1 MHINRLRRST
11 TVGLVA
17 TLAVSLAVATASTA
31 SAADGPSVQLPGV
44 PAVPVSSVGQG
55 TRDPKLN
62 DAGQSA
68 RQGNQTTL
76 PTSLPGEGSY
86 SATSL
91 SQSGKWDVSGQTG
104 DFSWSY
110 PLKVPPAAG
119 GLEPSLGLG
128 YSSSAV
134 DGLTSA
140 TNNQASWV
148 GDGWALWPGFVE
160 RTYGSCMT
168 DLGGDPKNNPA
179 DLCWKSDNATLSLN
193 GSQTMLIRDDGSG
206 VWKPKHDNGSRI
218 DRWAGIS
225 NGDDNGEHWRVT
237 TTDGTQYFFGIRPE
251 SDSTWTVPV
260 YGDDANEPCNR
271 LNDFAGSSCK
281 QAYRWQLDKVVNTNG
296 DVMIYNYGKEMNKYG
311 QNKNTLAGEYVRGGW
326 LKNIEYGL
334 RDDTPTL
341 AASGRVVFEEADRCV
356 PGATNCD
363 WNNAAH
369 RANFPDVPL
378 EFKCDGAKCDKT
390 WSPSFWTTKRLA
402 KIRTE
407 VRKDGSLTTVDSWT
421 LRHEFPYPNDDNKPA
436 LWLAGIK
443 HTGHDGGELP
453 LPEVTFEG
461 VRKPNRVV
469 KPDDGRSFL
478 IRFRIGAIVS
488 ESGAVTSVNYAD
500 RNCDETTV
508 ITPGTNTLRC
518 FPAKWSMPG
527 VAEPHTDYFHKYVVA
542 SVSSSD
548 WIGSE
553 LSSET
558 TYDYVGDAA
567 WHYDES
573 EFTSDKEKT
582 WDQFRGYGQV
592 IVRTGRRSDD
602 PGKRT
607 KVATTFY
614 RGMNG
619 DKDKPPAKVT
629 DSEGGS
635 VDDHNWLNGNVRE
648 TITYLGDTGQ
658 VVTKTISEPFW
669 REIPTAKRGAFE
681 ARIVRPKITRS
692 FTMLDGGGK
701 QETKT
706 ESFYD
711 DPDPTAMV
719 TRVHDFGDVHK
730 TDDDRCTTTTYA
742 RNTEKWLM
750 SLVSEVDTIAVACGA
765 SGTFPRHAI
774 ANNRTTYD
782 DRGNVTSMQVMK
794 ARTAVDKFEHITTF
808 KVVEPL
814 HENLDKHGRAL
825 KVADALGKV
834 TTAEYTPKLGGP
846 VTKTKADNALGFGVT
861 RTLNP
866 TRGLAVHAIDV
877 NQRVTESAYD
887 PLGRLTEV
895 WLPGRARSDSEGNKK
910 FTYKV
915 SRTEPNVVTSY
926 ALLPDGGSY
935 LPTKEILDGQL
946 RLRQTQRPTDE
957 GRLLTETRYDVHGRA
972 FLKSAPFFTN
982 GDIDD
987 KLWQASN
994 TEAIPTHTV
1003 TEFDGVGRATAQVF
1017 KAPTEKWRSTTTYG
1031 GNWTKV
1037 TPPPGGVPTT
1047 TLFDARG
1054 QATELRTDAPGSTHD
1069 TTSYRYTAA
1078 GQLSEVK
1085 DPENNTWRN
1094 EYDLLGRLVVQ
1105 DDPDKGITRTTYN
1118 DLGQVVEAKDA
1129 LGTVLRT
1136 SYDDIGRPKL
1146 NEQVFPDGRP
1156 AQKHAEWTYDTVG
1169 DYGKGLP
1176 ASVTRWMGDTA
1187 YRSSVLSYDRAG
1199 RPVSSQLVIPHSD
1212 KDKSIAGTYLT
1223 TMRYNPDG
1231 SLQST
1236 GLPAVGVKDTPGA
1249 LGAETILH
1257 EYDHLGRIKTT
1268 SGGPADKGPFN
1279 YVTDTV
1285 YTKYGEPQ
1293 QIRLG
1298 DDGQYSWISMF
1309 YEPHTRRPSRTVV
1322 DTQTS
1327 KPMQAD
1333 INYTYNPAGLVT
1345 SIADQPLDKTAD
1357 VQCFSYDHLQRLT
1370 SAWTPAKAA
1379 QPCAAAPSTGN
1390 LVGPAPYWQSFAYD
1404 KVGNRITD
1412 TQHTAQGDTVR
1423 TYNKGDAHKLKSVST
1438 AKPGLA
1444 AAAVDSPTY
1453 DATGNTIART
1463 TSSGATQK
1471 LDWDA
1476 EGRLAKVTEGG
1487 KVTEFVYGATGERL
1501 IRRDPSGTT
1510 VYLAGQELQVR
1521 GTVTTAT
1528 RHYSHGGRVV
1538 ASRSGDRLDYV
1549 ATDHQGTVNTSIEVS
1564 SLKAERRRQLPF
1576 GGPRGPQGNFVGDK
1590 GFVGGTVDSAAEFTT
1605 LGARQYDPDTGRFL
1619 SVDPIGDFSD
1629 AQQLHGYTYSNNSPI
1644 SKSDPSGLIW
1654 GRSPGCAQEG
1664 PCEYEN
1670 SVSGDNPSLPDD
1682 AGNSPSAPPQKRVV
1696 PPQLRKHGWGSTA
1709 PVKVSSNVLA
1719 AWWNWHHAGALVV
1732 NTCRLGGERTVMWNC
1747 NRAMDIYNANYGA
1760 YSEVLAAESGEPS
1773 FWEKVGEVS
1782 EGLGEVAQCAATGL
1796 AVPGYAAACLTPSG
1810 MNFSQCL
1817 SGSVSLGVGASGKAC
1832 IAVDDKGIGI
1842 VADYDVSANY
1852 AVGAT
1857 VSAGGRY
1864 SVGDLDNLADASPR
1878 TFEVPAGRIAD
1889 VEIGV
1894 DEQELKLHSLGLVVS
1909 RGKEFAIPM
1918 HETIG
1923 LPQKTFAEG
1932 KAVVRITDS
1941 GPLCRYCQNT
1951 VNWMLSP
1958 FK

>member
-1 MHINRLRRST
+1 M
-11 TVGLVA
+11 GLVA
-17 TLAVSLAVATASTA
+17 TLAVSLAVTTASTA

-44 PAVPVSSVGQG
+44 SPVPVSSVGQG
-55 TRDPKLN
+55 ARDPKLN

-68 RQGNQTTL
+68 RTGNQTGL
-76 PTSLPGEGSY
+76 PTSLPGEGTY
-86 SATSL
+86 TATSL
-91 SQSGKWDVSGQTG
+91 SQSGKWDVAGQTG
-104 DFSWSY
+104 DFTWSY

-119 GLEPSLGLG
+119 GLVPSLGLG

-148 GDGWALWPGFVE
+148 GDGWAMWPGFVE
-160 RTYGSCMT
+160 RTYGSCQT
-168 DLGGDPKNNPA
+168 DLGGDPKNNPG

-193 GSQTMLIRDDGSG
+193 GSQTMLIRDDTSE
-206 VWKPKHDNGSRI
+206 VWKPKSDNGSRI
-218 DRWAGIS
+218 DRWTGIG

-237 TTDGTQYFFGIRPE
+237 TTDGTQYFFGIRPD
-251 SDSTWTVPV
+251 SGSTWTVPV
-260 YGDDANEPCNR
+260 YGDDTNEPCNR
-271 LNDFAGSSCK
+271 PNDFPGSSCK

-341 AASGRVVFEEADRCV
+341 AASGRVVFEEAERCV

-378 EFKCDGAKCDKT
+378 ELKCDGVKCEKA
-390 WSPSFWTTKRLA
+390 WSPSFWTTKRLN

-407 VRKDGSLTTVDSWT
+407 VRDGDGYRPVDSWT

-436 LWLAGIK
+436 LWLAGIT
-443 HTGHDGGELP
+443 HTGHDGGNLS

-469 KPDDGRSFL
+469 KPGDGASFL

-500 RNCDETTV
+500 RNCDENTV
-508 ITPGTNTLRC
+508 IKPETNTLRC
-518 FPAKWSMPG
+518 FPAKWNIPG
-527 VAEPHTDYFHKYVVA
+527 VEDTRTDYFHKYVVA

-558 TYDYVGDAA
+558 NYEYVGDVA
-567 WHYDES
+567 WHFDES
-573 EFTSDKEKT
+573 EFTREEDKT
-582 WDQFRGYGQV
+582 WNQFRGYGQV
-592 IVRTGRRSDD
+592 IVRTGRQSDD
-602 PGKRT
+602 PKSRT

-619 DKDKPPAKVT
+619 DKGKPPAKVT

-635 VDDHNWLNGNVRE
+635 VDDHNWLNGSQRE

-658 VVTKTISEPFW
+658 VVSKAISEPYW
-669 REIPTAKRGAFE
+669 SDKPTARRGAFE
-681 ARIVRPKITRS
+681 ARIVRGKITRS

-701 QETKT
+701 QETKS
-706 ESFYD
+706 ESFYN
-711 DPDPTAMV
+711 PHDPTGMV
-719 TRVHDFGDVHK
+719 TKVHDFGDVHK
-730 TDDDRCTTTTYA
+730 ADDDRCTTTTYA
-742 RNTEKWLM
+742 RDTEKWLM
-750 SLVSEVDTIAVACGA
+750 GLVSEVDTIAVACDTPA
-765 SGTFPRHAI
+765 TFPQHAI

-782 DRGNVTSMQVMK
+782 GRGNVTSTQVMK
-794 ARTAVDKFEHITTF
+794 ARTAVDKFEHITAM

-814 HENLDKHGRAL
+814 EENLDKHGRAL
-825 KVADALGKV
+825 KVADAMGKI
-834 TTAEYTPKLGGP
+834 TTAEYAPKLGGP

-866 TRGLAVHAIDV
+866 ARGLAVHAIDV
-877 NQRVTESAYD
+877 NERVTESAYD

-895 WLPGRARSDSEGNKK
+895 WLPGRARNQSEGNKK
-910 FTYKV
+910 FSYKV
-915 SRTEPNVVTSY
+915 SRTEPNVVTTF
-926 ALLPDGGSY
+926 ALLPDGATY

-946 RLRQTQRPTDE
+946 RPRQTQRPTDN

-972 FLKSAPFFTN
+972 FLKSAQFFTT

-987 KLWQASN
+987 KLWMASN
-994 TEAIPTHTV
+994 SEAIPPHSV
-1003 TEFDGVGRATAQVF
+1003 TEFDGAGRSIAEVF

-1031 GNWTKV
+1031 GNWIKV

-1054 QATELRTDAPGSTHD
+1054 QATERRTDAPGSTHD
-1069 TTSYRYTAA
+1069 SISYRYTAA
-1078 GQLSEVK
+1078 GQVSEVK
-1085 DPENNTWRN
+1085 DPESNTWKL
-1094 EYDLLGRLVVQ
+1094 EYDLLGRLIAQ
-1105 DDPDKGITRTTYN
+1105 DDPDKGVTRTAYN
-1118 DLGQVVEAKDA
+1118 DLSQVVETKDE

-1136 SYDDIGRPKL
+1136 TYDDIGRPTL
-1146 NEQVFPDGRP
+1146 NEQVFQDRP
-1156 AQKHAEWTYDTVG
+1156 AEKRAQWTYDTVPHA
-1169 DYGKGLP
+1169 KGLP
-1176 ASVTRWMGDTA
+1176 ASVTRWIGDTA
-1187 YRSSVLSYDRAG
+1187 YTSSVLSYDRAG
-1199 RPVSSQLVIPHSD
+1199 RPVSSQLVIPNSD
-1212 KDKSIAGTYLT
+1212 KGIAGTYLT
-1223 TMRYNPDG
+1223 TMRYNPNG

-1236 GLPAVGVKDTPGA
+1236 GLPAIGVQGTPGA
-1249 LGAETILH
+1249 LGAETVLH
-1257 EYDHLGRIKTT
+1257 EYDDFGRIKTT
-1268 SGGPADKGPFN
+1268 TGGPTDKGPFN

-1293 QIRLG
+1293 QIQFG
-1298 DDGQYSWISMF
+1298 DDGQHSWVSTF
-1309 YEPHTRRPSRTVV
+1309 YESDTRRPSRTVV
-1322 DTQTS
+1322 DTQTA

-1333 INYTYNPAGLVT
+1333 VNYSYNPTGLVT
-1345 SIADQPLDKTAD
+1345 SVADQPLEKTPD
-1357 VQCFSYDHLQRLT
+1357 IQCFSHDHLQRLT
-1370 SAWTPAKAA
+1370 SAWTPGKAA

-1390 LVGPAPYWQSFAYD
+1390 LAGPAPYWQSFAYD

-1412 TQHTAQGDTVR
+1412 TQHSAQGDTVR
-1423 TYNKGDAHKLKSVST
+1423 TYSKGDAHKLKSVST

-1444 AAAVDSPTY
+1444 VALVDSPTY
-1453 DATGNTIART
+1453 DAAGNTITRK
-1463 TSSGATQK
+1463 TSSGADQK
-1471 LDWDA
+1471 LDWDP
-1476 EGRLAKVTEGG
+1476 EGRLAKVTEGD

-1501 IRRDPSGTT
+1501 IRREPGSTT
-1510 VYLAGQELQVR
+1510 VYLIGQELQVR
-1521 GTVTTAT
+1521 GTVATAT
-1528 RHYSHGGRVV
+1528 RYYSHGGRVV

-1549 ATDHQGTVNTSIEVS
+1549 AADHQGTVNTSIEVS

-1576 GGPRGPQGNFVGDK
+1576 GGPRGPQGDFIGDK
-1590 GFVGGTVDSAAEFTT
+1590 GFVGGTVDSSAGFTT

-1619 SVDPIGDFSD
+1619 SVDPIGDLSD
-1629 AQQLHGYTYSNNSPI
+1629 AQQMHGYTYSNNSPI
-1644 SKSDPSGLIW
+1644 TKSDPSGLIW
-1654 GRSPGCAQEG
+1654 GRSVGCAAEG

-1670 SVSGDNPSLPDD
+1670 SISGNNPSLPDN
-1682 AGNSPSAPPQKRVV
+1682 ASSSPSAPSRRSSTTTYCCKRGQAWNSPPPGASPAHHKVWNVWQGAGQVV
-1696 PPQLRKHGWGSTA
+1696 AQQCSTRGMAWKHESDA
-1709 PVKVSSNVLA
+1709 CKSAKS
-1719 AWWNWHHAGALVV
+1719 
-1732 NTCRLGGERTVMWNC
+1732 
-1747 NRAMDIYNANYGA
+1747 
-1760 YSEVLAAESGEPS
+1760 SEVGARQAYEDLLAFEEESSSGPS
-1773 FWEKVGEVS
+1773 FWDKVGEVS
-1782 EGLGEVAQCAATGL
+1782 EGLSEVAGCIGGGL

-1817 SGSVSLGVGASGKAC
+1817 SGSVSLGVGASGSAC

-1842 VADYDVSANY
+1842 VTKGDVSVNY
-1852 AVGAT
+1852 AVGTT

-1864 SVGDLDNLADASPR
+1864 SMGGLDNLADANPR
-1878 TFEVPAGRIAD
+1878 TFEARAGRHAD
-1889 VEIGV
+1889 VEIGL
-1894 DEQELKLHSLGLVVS
+1894 DENELKLHSLGLVVS
-1909 RGKEFAIPM
+1909 GGNELAIPM

-1923 LPQKTFAEG
+1923 LPQREFASG
-1932 KAVVRITDS
+1932 SKVVRIADT
-1941 GPLCRYCQNT
+1941 GPLCRYCQNA